1 MTSLVDRLRQSAL
14 SWLFGTS
21 MGGDDQWRERY
32 TRYIELQAYREG
44 VHRRQI
50 AAKPGQ
56 ADDNLTENIIGL
68 IVDRSVSAV
77 LGDGIRLALPDE
89 EQQQLLDE
97 IADANDLQML
107 LHDAAENASIYG
119 TAYLKILPA
128 AVESVTR
135 EDVMLPRVI
144 VLDPRWMRIVTPPD
158 DIGRV
163 IGYDMHYTADGVAR
177 REETRIA
184 EADDLGR
191 IKSWIVRMYESSRS
205 TSGRWQ
211 MIAETL
217 WSYEFPPILHWKN
230 LPRANDC
237 YGRSDI
243 ELVLELQDRLNFVSS
258 NISRIIRYH
267 AHPRTWMRG
276 GGVGGKA
283 SWGPDEM
290 IVLSGDNAMVSNLEM
305 QSDLASSRAFY
316 NDLRAA
322 IFDVSRT
329 VDLATMKDRV
339 GQLTNFGLRV
349 LYMDELARIT
359 TKRALMER
367 ALLELV
373 HRLLVI
379 EGVDP
384 DPGAV
389 YWPEILPINES
400 ERNDVNGF
408 DLDRGLVSKQT
419 VAEAR
424 GYDWEREQERIAEE
438 RQGEETVGA
447 AILRAFQR
455 GQV

>member
-1 MTSLVDRLRQSAL
+1 MPNLFDRLRDAAL
-14 SWLFGTS
+14 SWLFGGA
-21 MGGDDQWRERY
+21 MGGDDAWRERY
-32 TRYIELQAYREG
+32 ERYVELQAYRSG
-44 VHRRQI
+44 IHRRQI

-56 ADDNLTENIIGL
+56 ADDNLVDNIVGL
-68 IVDRSVSAV
+68 IVDRSVSATI
-77 LGDGIRLALPDE
+77 GDGVRLALPDE
-89 EQQQLLDE
+89 DQQRLLDE
-97 IADANDLQML
+97 IADANDLQLL
-107 LHDAAENASIYG
+107 LHDAAENASVYG
-119 TAYLKILPA
+119 TAYLKILPDG
-128 AVESVTR
+128 VESVIR

-144 VLDPRWMRIVTPPD
+144 VLDPRWMRIVTPAD
-158 DIGRV
+158 DVGRV
-163 IGYDMHYTADGVAR
+163 IGYDMHYTTDGIAR

-191 IKSWIVRMYESSRS
+191 VRSWVVRMYESSR
-205 TSGRWQ
+205 TTGGRWQ
-211 MIAETL
+211 MVSETP
-217 WSYEFPPILHWKN
+217 WPYEFPPILHWKN

-243 ELVLELQDRLNFVSS
+243 EQVLGLQDRLNFIAG

-276 GGVGGKA
+276 GGVSGRA
-283 SWGPDEM
+283 MWGADEM
-290 IVLSGDNAMVSNLEM
+290 IVLAGEDATVSNLEM

-322 IFDVSRT
+322 VFDISRT
-329 VDLATMKDRV
+329 VDLATMRDRI

-349 LYMDELARIT
+349 LYMDEVARIT

-379 EGVDP
+379 EGMDA
-384 DPGAV
+384 DPGTV
-389 YWPEILPINES
+389 YWPEMLP
-400 ERNDVNGF
+400 VNRAEQAEVHGF
-408 DLDRGLVSKQT
+408 DLDRGLVSKRT
-419 VAEAR
+419 IAEMR
-424 GYDWEREQERIAEE
+424 GYDWEREQERISEE
-438 RQGEETVGA
+438 RQSEETVGA